1 MAPPLLLLGLL
12 AQQGARAVAGRIL
25 GSSGTIR
32 KVSNVLSKNFE
43 KAQKEYLS
51 KGKIP
56 TEKTLTQG
64 LTKDQKG
71 LLSNQGL
78 LSQPK
83 QSGFQF
89 PRPSALPN
97 TQGIPPISARFTS
110 PQSRLE
116 AEAAARAQARKIAER
131 EATKRLKANRLAT
144 IEAQQKRD
152 AAVKLGLLGSVSLP
166 LFFGGQEQPVVTEPT
181 VIQEQPVI
189 PQPRLMQVINPDVDA
204 TGREVLN
211 AALLRAGLSLLR
223 GDTIEDS
230 LRRGIS
236 VTKAQNTFN
245 TGEQALAAGRR
256 NLGERA
262 TISVQQNADGTFRYA
277 GREEPDLFTTVDN
290 SIKQASKKVITQD
303 IINRVKAMPQNSTL
317 TDEEIIEGLKE
328 RGYVEEE

>member
-1 MAPPLLLLGLL
+1 MAVPLLVGLL
-12 AQQGARAVAGRIL
+12 ASQGARGVASRIL

-32 KVSNVLSKNFE
+32 KVSNILSKNFK
-43 KAQKEYLS
+43 KAQKE
-51 KGKIP
+51 GKIP

-89 PRPSALPN
+89 PRPSALPSP
-97 TQGIPPISARFTS
+97 QGIPPISARFTS

-116 AEAAARAQARKIAER
+116 AQAAARLQARR
-131 EATKRLKANRLAT
+131 EAIKRLKNQRQAEIAA
-144 IEAQQKRD
+144 EAARNERVSNI
-152 AAVKLGLLGSVSLP
+152 VKGASLSTLPLGLLVSS
-166 LFFGGQEQPVVTEPT
+166 FGGQEQPVVTEPM
-181 VIQEQPVI
+181 IQEQPVI

-236 VTKAQNTFN
+236 VTKAQNTFS

-303 IINRVKAMPQNSTL
+303 IINRVKAMPENSTL